1 MVPLTRLSLMNLQVD
16 ELFQLEVKQLAFVQ
30 KFVDIVALRRK
41 NTLGV
46 ETVIELVQPFL
57 AGLLLSYEALKYL
70 LAF

>member
-1 MVPLTRLSLMNLQVD
+1 MNLQVD

-30 KFVDIVALRRK
+30 KFVDIVALRRE

>member
-30 KFVDIVALRRK
+30 KFVDIVALRRE